1 MGPKSLEQTTKTS
14 IFFSLRNR
22 PNRTC
27 PKLPLRFASYGT
39 VSGGTDSSPVSDNDM
54 ASFVQLA
61 TGYKR
66 LVVLTLDLGITNKD
80 IRSTYSPRS
89 IWPYCERRFRF
100 PP

>member
-1 MGPKSLEQTTKTS
+1 MMWGQKVWSRRPKHR
-14 IFFSLRNR
+14 FSFLYAIGRTEHARNYR
-22 PNRTC
+22 SGSP
-27 PKLPLRFASYGT
+27 AT

-66 LVVLTLDLGITNKD
+66 LIVLTLDLGITNKD

-89 IWPYCERRFRF
+89 IWPYCERRFPF